1 MKLKHILL
9 GLVISLISWC
19 ALAAAVAPSSSQL
32 VVLAYHE
39 IDQNSPA
46 SDVNAVDTKAFVKQL
61 EWLKGQG
68 YHFVSVDDILADRAG
83 SKPLPEKSVL
93 LSFDDGYR
101 SVYTNVFPVLK
112 LFKAPAVIALVGHWL
127 EVPDGQLVQ
136 YGNEKVPRSN
146 FLSWQQIRELQASGL
161 VEVASHSYDL
171 HFGQVA
177 NPQGN
182 QLPAATSQAYKGDR
196 YETHEEYLARVRADL
211 QRNRDILK
219 AHLGKAP
226 RVMVWPYGSYS
237 RETIRLA
244 AELGMP
250 VAMTLDDGANT
261 RDTPLSAL
269 HRLLLDAN
277 MKLSDFSYQFKKMER
292 AVQSEQPAPSRIM
305 HVDLDYIYDP
315 SPARQEENLGK
326 LLDRVKAM
334 GPSAV
339 YLQAFADPD
348 GNGAADALYFP
359 NRHLPM
365 RADLF
370 SRVAWQLRTRT
381 GVKVYAWMPL
391 LAFELPAGHPVRND
405 RVKAVDSKGNVV
417 EHGYPRLTPYS
428 AAARQVIREIYEDLG
443 RSSSFYGLLFHDDA
457 TLSDYED
464 ASPQAL
470 AAYRQA
476 GWPDNVL
483 TLRQDAALRA
493 AWTRSKIKLLD
504 DFSLELAEIVRTYQ
518 PTLKTARNLYAGV
531 VMQPESSS
539 WFGQS
544 FDSAL
549 AHYDSVAVMA
559 MPYMENAKDP
569 DAWMQQ
575 LFHRVA
581 AVPGALDKTVF
592 ELQSVDWRNRQP
604 IPTSKLAE
612 TVRQLNTW
620 GARHV
625 AYYPDNLFED
635 QPQLQPF
642 KRVFSMTSQPER

>member
-211 QRNRDILK
+211 QRNREILK

-237 RETIRLA
+237 RETIRPA

-292 AVQSEQPAPSRIM
+292 AVQSEQ
-305 HVDLDYIYDP
+305 
-315 SPARQEENLGK
+315 
-326 LLDRVKAM
+326 
-334 GPSAV
+334 
-339 YLQAFADPD
+339 
-348 GNGAADALYFP
+348 
-359 NRHLPM
+359 
-365 RADLF
+365 
-370 SRVAWQLRTRT
+370 
-381 GVKVYAWMPL
+381 
-391 LAFELPAGHPVRND
+391 
-405 RVKAVDSKGNVV
+405 
-417 EHGYPRLTPYS
+417 
-428 AAARQVIREIYEDLG
+428 
-443 RSSSFYGLLFHDDA
+443 
-457 TLSDYED
+457 
-464 ASPQAL
+464 
-470 AAYRQA
+470 
-476 GWPDNVL
+476 
-483 TLRQDAALRA
+483 
-493 AWTRSKIKLLD
+493 
-504 DFSLELAEIVRTYQ
+504 
-518 PTLKTARNLYAGV
+518 
-531 VMQPESSS
+531 
-539 WFGQS
+539 
-544 FDSAL
+544 
-549 AHYDSVAVMA
+549 
-559 MPYMENAKDP
+559 
-569 DAWMQQ
+569 
-575 LFHRVA
+575 
-581 AVPGALDKTVF
+581 
-592 ELQSVDWRNRQP
+592 
-604 IPTSKLAE
+604 
-612 TVRQLNTW
+612 
-620 GARHV
+620 
-625 AYYPDNLFED
+625 
-635 QPQLQPF
+635 
-642 KRVFSMTSQPER
+642 